1 MSFFSINIISIS
13 SLSTWVYLRGDI
25 LNVANTL
32 ETFYVKYFFSIKILN
47 CFSVIKGGDS
57 THTKKINIV
66 GFRLT
71 GFPSFEH
78 LLVFLQSP
86 ISYLFTKNI
95 SFLTIF
101 WILLKLHKNTCNGT
115 FKKAMASQNLFPKY
129 LLQLLS
135 KMLQNYPQMRI
146 CLRCLKRPS
155 LQKGEIINKKE

>member
-1 MSFFSINIISIS
+1 MF
-13 SLSTWVYLRGDI
+13 
-25 LNVANTL
+25 
-32 ETFYVKYFFSIKILN
+32 
-47 CFSVIKGGDS
+47 
-57 THTKKINIV
+57 

-155 LQKGEIINKKE
+155 LQKGEIINKKEQIYYKLHFISFLMIIIFSKYQDNGIVHMIGKKLNMKL